1 MPPTNADVEAF
12 LRKTETHWFDVPGS
26 GGTRRG
32 VYGNLIQRDAEKGG
46 WSWPEVEQ
54 QVEAVVRQ
62 HGGISR
68 PQKYWTLLDALR
80 DRFLRRASSHESR
93 RTTYHELPA
102 EYFRR

>member
-1 MPPTNADVEAF
+1 MLPTDSDVEAF
-12 LRKTETHWFDVPGS
+12 LRGTETHWFDVRGS
-26 GGTRRG
+26 GGTRRF
-32 VYGNLIQRDAEKGG
+32 VYGDLIQPEAEKRG

-68 PQKYWTLLDALR
+68 PQKYWTLFDALR
-80 DRFLRRASSHESR
+80 DRFLRRTSSHEPR
-93 RTTYHELPA
+93 WTTYHELPA